1 MPQLNSPIEIL
12 KLLEKS
18 NCRDCGKP
26 TCLAFAGAVF
36 KGERRLD
43 QCPKLDGDVI
53 KEYGVKATP
62 QKSIAQQQEEAI
74 TELQQRITT
83 IDLASAAE
91 RLGTPYA
98 DGKLTLRCLG
108 KNFSVDKVGN
118 ITTEIHVNRWVAIP
132 VFTYILDGAGT
143 SPSGDCVTFRELKGG
158 EDWYPLYA
166 QRVEKPLQK
175 VADTYTELF
184 NDMLQIFSGERIDH
198 HYPADISIVLHPLPK
213 VPILIC
219 YSGPEEGL
227 ESTLTLFYD
236 KTVEM
241 NLNIQALYGLIVGL
255 VTMFEKIASRH
266 GRN

>member
-1 MPQLNSPIEIL
+1 MAQLNSPIEIL

-18 NCRDCGKP
+18 NCGDCGKP

-43 QCPKLDGDVI
+43 ECPRLGSDVI
-53 KEYGVKATP
+53 KQYGVKAIP

-74 TELQQRITT
+74 AELKQRIAA
-83 IDLASAAE
+83 IDMVSAAE
-91 RLGTPYA
+91 RLGTPYVN
-98 DGKLTLRCLG
+98 GKLTLQCLG
-108 KNFSVDKVGN
+108 KNFSIDEMGN
-118 ITTEIHVNRWVAIP
+118 ITTEIHVNPWVVIP
-132 VFTYILDGAGT
+132 VFNYILDGVGT
-143 SPSGDCVTFRELKGG
+143 SPSGDWVTFRELKGG

-166 QRVEKPLQK
+166 QRAEKPLRK

-184 NDMLQIFSGERIDH
+184 DDILQIFSGERIDH

-219 YSGPEEGL
+219 YSGPEDGL
-227 ESTLTLFYD
+227 ESTLTVFYD

-241 NLNIQALYGLIVGL
+241 NLNIQALYSLIVGL

-266 GRN
+266 GHN